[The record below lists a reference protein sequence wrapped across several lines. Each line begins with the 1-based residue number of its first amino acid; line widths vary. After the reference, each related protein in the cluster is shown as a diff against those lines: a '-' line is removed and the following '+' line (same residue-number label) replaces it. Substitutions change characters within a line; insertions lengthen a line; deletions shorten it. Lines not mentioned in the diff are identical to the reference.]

1 MNSNKDIVGQI
12 GEIASHALTPKV
24 QQTLTA
30 TIHELRNYASMA
42 DDRESLIRGE
52 EKILARFRRLFEKQF
67 SALVEFGTDYEEEKA
82 KVRDFANLRL
92 MVDDDLEAVIAMEGM
107 VTYARKRLLEQ
118 SLPFVSRLDTLL
130 SKIKIDESNDPLDPQ
145 QLGAAFASALQPLS
159 LKSNALLIDRAIETV
174 IGKLR
179 NSGEPNA

>member
-12 GEIASHALTPKV
+12 GEVASHALTPKV

-30 TIHELRNYASMA
+30 TIHESRNYASTA
-42 DDRESLIRGE
+42 DDRDSLIRGE

-67 SALVEFGTDYEEEKA
+67 SALVEFGIDYEEEKA

-118 SLPFVSRLDTLL
+118 SLPPITVQQVGLPEQPENSDIWDRSPVIAVEPKGSCMHRRRLRCSYRLHDC
-130 SKIKIDESNDPLDPQ
+130 Q
-145 QLGAAFASALQPLS
+145 
-159 LKSNALLIDRAIETV
+159 
-174 IGKLR
+174 
-179 NSGEPNA
+179 